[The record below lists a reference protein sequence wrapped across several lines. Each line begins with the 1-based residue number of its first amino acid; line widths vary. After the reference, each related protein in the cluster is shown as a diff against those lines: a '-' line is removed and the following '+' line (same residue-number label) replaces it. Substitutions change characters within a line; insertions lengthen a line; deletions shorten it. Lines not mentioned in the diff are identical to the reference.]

1 MKKGLQ
7 VLHVSKRFG
16 QTLALD
22 DISFS
27 VKPNQ
32 VVAVVGPSGCGK
44 STALMAVAGLV
55 PIDSG
60 TITWDGED
68 LANVPPHKR
77 HFGLMFQD
85 YALFPHMNVAANI
98 GFGLRMLGLPPDQIT
113 ARTQEFLS
121 LVGLNDYGQRDVN
134 TLSGGEQQRV
144 ALARALAPQPRLLM
158 LDEPLSSVDRTMR
171 ERLLVDLRQAL
182 RATGQTALYVT
193 HDQEEAFALADRVA
207 IMQAGA
213 VVQFDTPEQIY
224 CCPASPFV
232 AEFIGLDNLIPA
244 RITGSGP
251 NRQVESALGRFPA
264 PDAFKSGPVTLLLRP
279 DSAQI
284 DGQSGVSLNGRVLSL
299 SFRGNMR
306 QLRVEV
312 NGVQLRFEF
321 LASQNLPQVGQPVRL
336 TFDPHQA
343 LQVFA

>member
-1 MKKGLQ
+1 MKKGLEVQ
-7 VLHVSKRFG
+7 HVSKRFDR
-16 QTLALD
+16 TVALD

-27 VKPNQ
+27 VQPTE
-32 VVAVVGPSGCGK
+32 VVAIVGPSGCGK
-44 STALMAVAGLV
+44 STALMVIAGLV
-55 PIDSG
+55 PIDGG
-60 TITWDGED
+60 TIAWDGQD
-68 LANVPPHKR
+68 LANIPAHKR
-77 HFGLMFQD
+77 RFGLMFQD
-85 YALFPHMNVAANI
+85 YALFPHMDVADNVS
-98 GFGLRMLGLPPDQIT
+98 FGLRMQDQTADQIN
-113 ARTQEFLS
+113 AAVQEMLA
-121 LVGLNDYGQRDVN
+121 LVGLEGYDQRDVN

-171 ERLLVDLRQAL
+171 ERLLIDLRQAL
-182 RATGQTALYVT
+182 QSTGQTALYVT

-224 CCPASPFV
+224 CCPSSPFV

-244 RITGSGP
+244 QISGSGP
-251 NRQVESALGRFPA
+251 DRRIESALGRIPA

-284 DGQSGVSLNGRVLSL
+284 DGRDEISLEGRVLSR
-299 SFRGNMR
+299 SFRGNLR

-312 NGVQLRFEF
+312 NQVELRFEF
-321 LASQNLPQVGQPVRL
+321 LASQDLPDVGQPVRL
-336 TFDPHQA
+336 SFDPDQA